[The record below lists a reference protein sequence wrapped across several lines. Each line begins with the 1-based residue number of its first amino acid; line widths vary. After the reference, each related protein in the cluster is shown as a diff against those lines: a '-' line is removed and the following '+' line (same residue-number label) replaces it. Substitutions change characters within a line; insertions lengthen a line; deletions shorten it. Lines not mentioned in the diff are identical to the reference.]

1 MPEPSQSDILL
12 RMSEELRALS
22 EQSQFRELETL
33 YGINL
38 SSNDYLGLATHPQFK
53 QAVLAAVAASRF
65 MGSTG
70 SRLLSGNAP
79 EWEELESEFARFAGT
94 EGALYFGSGYAANV
108 GLLTSILKPGD
119 LVFSDEFNHASLI
132 DGLRLSGA
140 TKIIYPHLDLEVLER
155 SLAKNA
161 GVAGGKV
168 IVTES
173 LFSMEGDIA
182 PLEELLRLAGV
193 YGARLIID
201 EAHAIGVCGT
211 QGRGIAAGYQ
221 CEREILA
228 MVHTC
233 GKAFASAGA
242 FVCGG
247 RTLKDF
253 LVNHARAFIFST
265 AMPPYL
271 AGQIRAALELVR
283 HAHAERAYLQEIA
296 ATLREALAASGFSC
310 GTSASHIVPVFL
322 GSNEMAL
329 HVAGQLQASG
339 FAVRAIRP
347 PTVPAG
353 TARIRLSLTSNITK
367 DHVRRLVSSLCAA
380 IQCAPQFAVA
390 SAVHG

>member
-1 MPEPSQSDILL
+1 MPDPGQSEILL
-12 RMSEELRALS
+12 RMGEELKALP
-22 EQSQFRELETL
+22 EQSLLRELEAL
-33 YGINL
+33 PGINL
-38 SSNDYLGLATHPQFK
+38 SSNDYLGLASHPQFK

-70 SRLLSGNAP
+70 SRLLSGNARA
-79 EWEELESEFARFAGT
+79 WEELESEFARFAGT

-108 GLLTSILKPGD
+108 GLLSSILQPGD

-132 DGLRLSGA
+132 DGIRLSGA
-140 TKIIYPHLDLEVLER
+140 TKIIYPHLDLGALER

-161 GVAGGKV
+161 GRAGAKL

-182 PLEELLRLAGV
+182 PLEELLRLARLH
-193 YGARLIID
+193 GAGLIID

-211 QGRGIAAGYQ
+211 QGRGIAAGCR

-228 MVHTC
+228 IVHTC

-242 FVCGG
+242 FVCGA
-247 RTLKDF
+247 RVLKEF
-253 LVNHARAFIFST
+253 LVNRARTFMFST

-283 HAHAERAYLQEIA
+283 QAHAERAYLQEIA
-296 ATLREALAASGFSC
+296 ATLRAELALRGFSC
-310 GTSASHIVPVFL
+310 GRSVSHIVPVFL

-329 HVAGQLQASG
+329 HVARQLQASG

-353 TARIRLSLTSNITK
+353 SARIRLSLTSNITI
-367 DHVRRLVSSLCAA
+367 DQVHRLVSTLSTARKS
-380 IQCAPQFAVA
+380 APQFAVA
-390 SAVHG
+390 SAEHG